1 MLKIPTIEN
10 TVNTIQEWFDST
22 IYIRNLYEDIKFYKW
37 EKEVYNYFIKVDEI
51 LFRHLC
57 ISKTYISDNTKKMI
71 KVLAKPIYE
80 MKDVE
85 KEKCYEEIDAL

>member
-51 LFRHLC
+51 LFKHLC
-57 ISKTYISDNTKKMI
+57 ISKTYISTNTKRMI
-71 KVLAKPIYE
+71 KILSMPLYDMNE
-80 MKDVE
+80 VE
-85 KEKCYEEIDAL
+85 KKRLYDELENL

>member
-1 MLKIPTIEN
+1 MSEIPSIEN
-10 TVNTIQEWFDST
+10 TVNKIQEWFDST

-71 KVLAKPIYE
+71 KILSFPTYE
-80 MKDVE
+80 MNEVE
-85 KEKCYEEIDAL
+85 KKKVYEELESL

>member
-10 TVNTIQEWFDST
+10 TVNKIHEWFDTT
-22 IYIRNLYEDIKFYKW
+22 IFIRNLYEDIKYQKW
-37 EKEVYNYFIKVDEI
+37 EIEVYIYFRQVDEI
-51 LFRHLC
+51 LFKHLC

-71 KVLAKPIYE
+71 KILAKPIYE
-80 MKDVE
+80 MKEVE

>member
-51 LFRHLC
+51 LFKHLC
-57 ISKTYISDNTKKMI
+57 ISKTYISTNTKRMI
-71 KVLAKPIYE
+71 KILSMPLYDMNEV
-80 MKDVE
+80 
-85 KEKCYEEIDAL
+85 